1 MAASSFVHVDSS
13 TTTSI
18 GPSLLGPILLI
29 YIYCNKFTFTNSH
42 LHTTLAWYTHYMLY
56 FDRVSK
62 EYENGNKV
70 LDSISLTINQGE
82 LVSIVGHSGAGKT
95 TLVKLLL
102 AEEHPTEG
110 TVSFN
115 SDNVSDLR
123 GKDMTNYRRKIGV
136 VFQDFRLIPN
146 KTAYENVAFAME
158 AAGKHD
164 DDIKED
170 VPHVLD
176 LVDLKSKMHH
186 FPHQLSGGE
195 QQRVAIARA
204 IINRPEIIIAD
215 EPTGNLD
222 PLNTYDI
229 VQILKKINDLGTTV
243 ILTTHNKGIVDNLG
257 RRVITMEDGRVTR
270 DQKSGKF
277 TL

>member
-1 MAASSFVHVDSS
+1 MVSGNLSRTFQEEYTILIHICKKSSHA
-13 TTTSI
+13 
-18 GPSLLGPILLI
+18 ILT
-29 YIYCNKFTFTNSH
+29 C
-42 LHTTLAWYTHYMLY
+42 MLY

-62 EYENGNKV
+62 EYDNGNKV
-70 LDSISLTINQGE
+70 LDEISLTINKGE
-82 LVSIVGHSGAGKT
+82 LVSVVGHSGAGKT
-95 TLVKLLL
+95 TLIKMLL
-102 AEEHPTEG
+102 AEESPTKG
-110 TVSFN
+110 VVSFN
-115 SDNVSDLR
+115 SDNIHTLR
-123 GKDMTNYRRKIGV
+123 GSDMTNYRRKIGV

-158 AAGKHD
+158 AAGRHD
-164 DDIKED
+164 DDIQED

-176 LVDLKSKMHH
+176 LVDLKDKMLH

-257 RRVITMEDGRVTR
+257 RRVITMENGRITR

-277 TL
+277 TM